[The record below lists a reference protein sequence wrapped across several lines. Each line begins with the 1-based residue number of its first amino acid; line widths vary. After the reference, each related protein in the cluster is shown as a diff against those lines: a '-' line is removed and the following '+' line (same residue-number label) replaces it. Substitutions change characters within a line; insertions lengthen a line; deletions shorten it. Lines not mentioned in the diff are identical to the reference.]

1 MYELPSIK
9 PSIRYLHGAAV
20 FPAKRTW
27 FESIWKGNYLS
38 WPLVNVKNVNKFFA
52 DSEETQKG
60 HMKGQRQC
68 VRSTELPLVPD
79 TVEIEVKNWRR
90 KQGAETTQHN
100 HHIR

>member
-9 PSIRYLHGAAV
+9 PSIRYLHRTAV
-20 FPAKRTW
+20 FPAKGTW

-52 DSEETQKG
+52 DSEGTQKG